1 MDRVDLITPREA
13 LEGSHRT
20 FVEEFRAKGEPVVPW
35 VADEPYDTFANYVA
49 KLNDGA
55 KGIGL
60 RPGMVSHS
68 TFWLVDGHG
77 EIVAI
82 SNLRHALTEFLLRF
96 GGHIGY
102 GVRPSARRRGYATE
116 ILRLTLCEARA
127 LGLRKIRLTC
137 DKDNI
142 ASARTIRANGGE
154 PDGEEFL
161 PDEQRVVSRYWISL
175 P

>member
-1 MDRVDLITPREA
+1 MDTVELITPREEFEA
-13 LEGSHRT
+13 SHHS
-20 FVEEFRAKGEPVVPW
+20 FVEEFRTTGEGVVPW
-35 VADEPYDTFANYVA
+35 VADEPYDTFAAYVA

-60 RPGMVSHS
+60 RPGMVPHS
-68 TFWLVDGHG
+68 TFWLIDSRG

-82 SNLRHALTEFLLRF
+82 SNLRHALTEFLLKF

-102 GVRPSARRRGYATE
+102 GVRPSVRKRGYATE
-116 ILRLTLCEARA
+116 ILRQTLREAHA

-137 DKDNI
+137 DKGDV
-142 ASARTIRANGGE
+142 ASARTILANGGE
-154 PDGEEFL
+154 LDSEEFL
-161 PDEQRVVSRYWISL
+161 PAEQRVISRYWISL